1 MLTAVLS
8 LIVLICFKFFSSF
21 RFSLFFSSCYNI
33 LIIQFISMVSASN
46 DLPVIAF
53 IGAGNMAEAVLGGL
67 CNNGHPKSHLRF
79 SELLDERRNFMSEK
93 YPGIFNSASNDQVVD
108 GADIVIFAVKPQ
120 VLRPVVTGLAPT
132 LHKNPAA
139 LLISIA
145 AGIET
150 SAILNW
156 LDAKDY
162 QAPLIRIMPNTPAL
176 IGEGATGLFA
186 TSAVTQQQKEL
197 TERLL
202 GSVSKVL
209 SWVETESLIDTVT
222 GVSGSGPAYFF
233 LMMEAIENAGV
244 DAGLT
249 REDAKAL
256 TLQTC
261 LGAARMA
268 QESEDD
274 LTTLRKKVTSPNGT
288 TEAAIKSMQG
298 ANIESILKNA
308 VFAATDRSK
317 ELAAQLGRE

>member
-1 MLTAVLS
+1 
-8 LIVLICFKFFSSF
+8 
-21 RFSLFFSSCYNI
+21 
-33 LIIQFISMVSASN
+33 MVSTSN
-46 DLPVIAF
+46 DAPVIAF

-67 CNNGHPKSHLRF
+67 YSNGHPESNLRF
-79 SELLDERRNFMSEK
+79 SELVDERRNYMSEK
-93 YPGIFNSASNDQVVD
+93 YPNVFNSASNDQVVQ

-120 VLRPVVTGLAPT
+120 VLQTVVKGLAST
-132 LHKNPAA
+132 LHKNPSA

-150 SAILNW
+150 TDILKW
-156 LDAKDY
+156 LGAKDY
-162 QAPLIRIMPNTPAL
+162 EPCLIRIMPNTPAL

-186 TSAVTQQQKEL
+186 TSVVTPHQKEL
-197 TERLL
+197 TERLF
-202 GSVSKVL
+202 GSVCKVL
-209 SWVETESLIDTVT
+209 SWVDSESKIDAVT

-233 LMMEAIENAGV
+233 LMMEAIANAGV
-244 DAGLT
+244 EAGLSL
-249 REDAKAL
+249 EDAKAL

-298 ANIESILKNA
+298 ANIENILRDA
-308 VFAATDRSK
+308 VIAATNRSK
-317 ELAAQLGRE
+317 ELATQFR

>member
-1 MLTAVLS
+1 
-8 LIVLICFKFFSSF
+8 
-21 RFSLFFSSCYNI
+21 
-33 LIIQFISMVSASN
+33 MVSTTDNA
-46 DLPVIAF
+46 PVIAF

-67 CNNGHPKSHLRF
+67 YSNGHPKSHLRF
-79 SELLDERRNFMSEK
+79 SELLDERRNYMSER
-93 YPGIFNSASNDQVVD
+93 YPGVFNSASNDQVVE

-120 VLRPVVTGLAPT
+120 VLRPVVTGLAPA
-132 LHKNPAA
+132 LHKNPSA

-150 SAILNW
+150 SAILSW

-162 QAPLIRIMPNTPAL
+162 EAPLIRIMPNTPAL

-186 TSAVTQQQKEL
+186 TSVVTQQQKEL

-209 SWVETESLIDTVT
+209 SWVDSESLIDTVT

-244 DAGLT
+244 DAGLS

-268 QESEDD
+268 QNSEDD

-288 TEAAIKSMQG
+288 TEAAIKTMQG
-298 ANIESILKNA
+298 AKIEEILRDA

-317 ELAAQLGRE
+317 ELAAQLGRDQ

>member
-1 MLTAVLS
+1 
-8 LIVLICFKFFSSF
+8 
-21 RFSLFFSSCYNI
+21 
-33 LIIQFISMVSASN
+33 MVSASN

-120 VLRPVVTGLAPT
+120 VLRPVVIGLAPT